1 MNCEQ
6 NRPMKQE
13 PDRGSAGLPAGSP
26 GGVHAR
32 SMLVRRPEAPATAG
46 PAESGTSATTPWPQ
60 KLIAALACAALL
72 LSSLLPNASA
82 QNVPR
87 PVETTGNGEYRFR
100 VTSDLVLVNVSVRD
114 KHGNL
119 VRGLKQSDFT
129 VLEDGKPQQIRSF
142 DLEDVERFA
151 PSGPAQTEVQGAPPA
166 AGAPI
171 GAELQPL
178 NVRDRR
184 LIVLLFDL
192 TNMEPDDLDR
202 ASRSSLNFVDKQM
215 TPADLVAV
223 ISFSNSMEVLQ
234 DFTSDRQ
241 LLAHAIRGMQGIE
254 GQGLEEGTTGTAEGQ
269 PDQGMAYIEDDTEY
283 NIFNTD
289 RRLQAIASLAK
300 VLQAIEQKK
309 SVIYFSSGMDRDT
322 GNENQSQLRA
332 AINVAVKANVSLYP
346 VDSRGLEAIV
356 PGGSAQNASLH
367 GQAGFNGQAV
377 QSAYDSNFQTQ
388 ETLVTLASD
397 TGGKAFLDSNDFSK
411 AFAKVQADME
421 SYYVLGYRSSN
432 PAMDG
437 HYRKITVKL
446 NRSDVKLDYRRGYY
460 GPRDFRHFTQED
472 RDRQIED
479 EMNSD
484 LPNTDLPVY
493 LTTQYFRTEPDRF
506 FVLVSVVV
514 PGSAIPSGASDKASL
529 DVLGLVRDQQTKFP
543 VGNVRQTMK
552 LAIENAA
559 VGRRKNAQYNAGFLL
574 PSGKYHLK
582 FVVREN
588 QNGRLGSFETGFFIP
603 DLRKAP
609 LKMSSVVLA
618 SQRVPSTQRKSQN
631 PLAGD
636 GTELIP
642 NVAHVFAADQ
652 PLLFY
657 YEVYDPAK
665 ASKSE
670 AKNSIHLLT
679 SIQFFRGKIK
689 VYETPLVEAG
699 ELNRPER
706 RAAAFSFE
714 VPASQ
719 LHPGWYTCQ
728 VNVIDDAGGQFAFP
742 RLPLLVRT
750 AKAAPPATA
759 GPENAGAPAK

>member
-1 MNCEQ
+1 MASIFRNNVFRAVYPGQPSLRELA
-6 NRPMKQE
+6 
-13 PDRGSAGLPAGSP
+13 RG
-26 GGVHAR
+26 V
-32 SMLVRRPEAPATAG
+32 TA
-46 PAESGTSATTPWPQ
+46 
-60 KLIAALACAALL
+60 AAVCIALL
-72 LSSLLPNASA
+72 LSSFSTHGYA
-82 QNVPR
+82 QSVSR
-87 PVETTGNGEYRFR
+87 QTETTGNSEYRIR
-100 VTSDLVLVNVSVRD
+100 VNSDLVLVNVSVRD

-119 VRGLKQSDFT
+119 VRDLKQSNFA
-129 VLEDGKPQQIRSF
+129 VLEDGKPQQLRSF
-142 DLEDVERFA
+142 DIEDVERFA
-151 PSGPAQTEVQGAPPA
+151 QSGPAQTETQDSPQTSSLLT
-166 AGAPI
+166 
-171 GAELQPL
+171 GAEVKPASI
-178 NVRDRR
+178 RDRR

-192 TNMEPDDLDR
+192 TNMEPDQLDR
-202 ASRSSLNFVDKQM
+202 ASRSALNFVDKQM

-223 ISFSNSMEVLQ
+223 ISFSNSLEVLQ
-234 DFTSDRQ
+234 DFSSDHE
-241 LLAHAIRGMQGIE
+241 LLSRAIRGMQGIE
-254 GQGLEEGTTGTAEGQ
+254 GQGLEEGTTGSAEGQ
-269 PDQGMAYIEDDTEY
+269 PDQGQAYTVDDTEY

-300 VLQAIEQKK
+300 VLQGIDQKK

-332 AINVAVKANVSLYP
+332 AIDVAVKANVSLYP

-356 PGGSAQNASLH
+356 PGGSAQFASLH
-367 GQAGFNGQAV
+367 GQAGFSGKAV

-437 HYRKITVKL
+437 RYRKITVKV
-446 NRSDVKLDYRRGYY
+446 NRPDVKLDYRRGYY

-472 RDRQIED
+472 RDRQMEE

-493 LTTQYFRTEPDRF
+493 LTTQYFRTEPDKF

-514 PGSAIPSGASDKASL
+514 PGSAIPAGTSDKAAL
-529 DVLGLVRDQQTKFP
+529 DVLGLVRDQQTKFT
-543 VGNVRQTMK
+543 VGNIRQTMK

-559 VGRRKNAQYNAGFLL
+559 VGRRKNAQYSAGFLL
-574 PSGKYHLK
+574 SSGKYHLK

-588 QNGRLGSFETGFFIP
+588 QNGRLGSFETDFFIP

-618 SQRVPSTQRKSQN
+618 SQRLVSTQKKSQN

-665 ASKSE
+665 AGKGD
-670 AKNSIHLLT
+670 AKNAIHVLT
-679 SIQFFRGKIK
+679 SIQFFRGKVK
-689 VYETPLVEAG
+689 VYETPVVEAG
-699 ELNRPER
+699 ELNRLDR
-706 RAAAFSFE
+706 KAAAFSFE

-719 LHPGWYTCQ
+719 LRPGWYTCQ

-742 RLPLLVRT
+742 RLPLLVRP
-750 AKAAPPATA
+750 AKVAPATIA
-759 GPENAGAPAK
+759 SPEVPGDQAK